1 MSDELQNL
9 PYSATSLSILAR
21 ILFMYLLYKNKSTN
35 TLSLIFCLLNIC
47 SSSIWIYYS
56 TNNNDLPM
64 IVRSSSELFL
74 ITLSAAYITRNKI
87 LLLKSKP
94 EAPTIAKELPEGI
107 LIPLISRFKDLLSS
121 YWNFTLEIT
130 TCGLKS

>member
-1 MSDELQNL
+1 MSDDLQNL

-21 ILFMYLLYKNKSTN
+21 ILFMYLIYKNKSTN

-56 TNNNDLPM
+56 TNQNDLPM

-74 ITLSAAYITRNKI
+74 ISISAAYITRNKI
-87 LLLKSKP
+87 ILLKSKK
-94 EAPTIAKELPEGI
+94 EAPTIAKI
-107 LIPLISRFKDLLSS
+107 
-121 YWNFTLEIT
+121 EIRIEQN
-130 TCGLKS
+130 

>member
-1 MSDELQNL
+1 MTGASDL

-56 TNNNDLPM
+56 TNKNDLPM

-87 LLLKSKP
+87 ILFKSKP
-94 EAPTIAKELPEGI
+94 ESQTIAKI
-107 LIPLISRFKDLLSS
+107 
-121 YWNFTLEIT
+121 EIRIEQN
-130 TCGLKS
+130 